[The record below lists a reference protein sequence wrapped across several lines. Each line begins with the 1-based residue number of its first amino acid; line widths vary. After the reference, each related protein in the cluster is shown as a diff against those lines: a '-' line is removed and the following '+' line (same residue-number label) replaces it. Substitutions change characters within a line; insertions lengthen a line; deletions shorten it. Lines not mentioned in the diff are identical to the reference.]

1 MSKKY
6 VIYVRKSFV
15 QIIMI
20 KIIKI
25 KKVKGHCNYT
35 GKFRGA
41 AHSDCNL
48 KYKVPRDIPI
58 IVIMVAMILTL

>member
-15 QIIMI
+15 QINMI